1 MTTPLPPA
9 PRRLPLLAVLL
20 SLAGLGIVV
29 VVLAVVL
36 VANSSGGSPA
46 DDPTPSAPTS
56 APTTTTTS
64 DTRCPEGQT
73 HIDQGDCPQCFRGCA
88 SGPVKPIIY
97 LYPQVTTT
105 VDVRLSAPDR
115 FTAQYP
121 TYRDGWRVR
130 AEPDGTLTDLA
141 TGRELYALYYESST
155 DRYPRTD
162 EGFVVPGDQTASFLE
177 DTLPR
182 LGLNPR
188 EAEEFIVYWLPRLQ
202 DNPYTYIRFA
212 QADEIAADQTL
223 TITPQPDTLIRVMMV
238 YQRLDTPTPVTE
250 QQITT
255 PTRTGFTAVEWGGTP
270 AR

>member
-1 MTTPLPPA
+1 VVNHADPPA
-9 PRRLPLLAVLL
+9 V
-20 SLAGLGIVV
+20 
-29 VVLAVVL
+29 
-36 VANSSGGSPA
+36 
-46 DDPTPSAPTS
+46 DPTSTSPTS
-56 APTTTTTS
+56 TDPTTADPS
-64 DTRCPEGQT
+64 DHRCPSGESWV
-73 HIDQGDCPQCFRGCA
+73 DQGDCPQCFRGCA
-88 SGPVKPIIY
+88 AGPVKPIIY
-97 LYPQVTTT
+97 LYPQTETT

-121 TYRDGWRVR
+121 AYGDGWRVR

-155 DRYPRTD
+155 DLYPRTD
-162 EGFVVPGDQTASFLE
+162 EGFVVPGDQTAQFLE

-182 LGLNPR
+182 LGLSPR

-202 DNPYTYIRFA
+202 DNPYTYLRFA
-212 QADEIAADQTL
+212 PPDEIAADQTL
-223 TITPQPDTLIRVMMV
+223 TITPQPDTTIRVMMV
-238 YQRLDTPTPVTE
+238 YQRLDAPVDVTE